1 MSSDNRWKPYREH
14 DTVLIVNFGGQ
25 YTHLIAR
32 RVRELNVYSEIVHY
46 FQLSKDLVNEI
57 KPKALILSGGPSSVY
72 HPNAPRIP
80 SWVLD
85 LGIPILG
92 ICYGHQLLATMMGG
106 EVARGVGEYGRVE
119 VRIVNRDPIFD
130 GWGDK
135 EVVWMSHS
143 DYVSKL
149 PPELVVLAI
158 SIDTGYIAAFRHRE
172 KPIYGVQF
180 HPEVVHT
187 PRGRK
192 LIENFVVKIAGCR
205 RTWVMSDLVDKLV
218 SEIREKVGPSE
229 KVLCAVSG
237 GVDSTVTALLVKKAV
252 GDRLVAVFV
261 NHGLLREGEVEEI
274 LRNLKSIGID
284 PLYIDASKR
293 FLERLRGVSDPEEKR
308 RIIGEEFAKIFTEI
322 ARSDPSIKWLAQG
335 TTYPDVIESGA
346 VPGADR
352 IKSHHNVGGLPK
364 DLGLKVLEPI
374 RYLYKDEVR
383 KLGEAL
389 GIPPSIVWRHPFPG
403 PGLAVRIIGEITEE
417 KLRIVRK
424 ASKIVEEEL
433 IKAGLYN
440 KVWQAFAVVG
450 NDKWVG
456 VKGDARAEG
465 YIVIVRIVES
475 EDGMTADW
483 SRVPYEV
490 LDRIS
495 RRITSEIP
503 EVTMVTYAI
512 TTKPPATIEPC

>member
-1 MSSDNRWKPYREH
+1 MSSAHEWKPYREH

-32 RVRELNVYSEIVHY
+32 RVRELNVYSEIVHF
-46 FQLSKDLVNEI
+46 FQLSRDLINEI

-80 SWVLD
+80 HWVLD
-85 LGIPILG
+85 LEIPILG
-92 ICYGHQLLATMMGG
+92 ICYGHQLLATMLGG
-106 EVARGVGEYGRVE
+106 RVERGRGEYGRVE
-119 VRIVNRDPIFD
+119 VEVLNENDILKGWSRI
-130 GWGDK
+130 
-135 EVVWMSHS
+135 ETVWMSHS
-143 DYVSKL
+143 DYVAEL
-149 PPELVVLAI
+149 PPELEVLAV
-158 SIDTGYIAAFRHRE
+158 SRDSGYIAAFKHRK

-180 HPEVVHT
+180 HPEVIHT
-187 PRGRK
+187 PKGRQVIK
-192 LIENFVVKIAGCR
+192 NFVVNVASCR
-205 RTWVMSDLVDKLV
+205 QSWRMENIVDRLID
-218 SEIREKVGPSE
+218 EIRSRVAEGE

-237 GVDSTVTALLVKKAV
+237 GVDSTVTAVLVRKAV

-261 NHGLLREGEVEEI
+261 NHGLLREGEAEEI
-274 LRNLKSIGID
+274 LSNLRSAGID
-284 PLYIDASKR
+284 PLYIDASER
-293 FLERLRGVSDPEEKR
+293 FLSKLRGVSDPEEKR
-308 RIIGEEFAKIFTEI
+308 RIIGTEFARIFEEV
-322 ARSDPSIKWLAQG
+322 ARSDPTIKWLAQG

-352 IKSHHNVGGLPK
+352 IKSHHNVGALPK

-383 KLGEAL
+383 AL
-389 GIPPSIVWRHPFPG
+389 GKALGLPDSIVKRHPFPG
-403 PGLAVRIIGEITEE
+403 PGLAVRIIGEVTDE
-417 KLRIVRK
+417 KLRIVRR
-424 ASKIVEEEL
+424 ASKIVEEE
-433 IKAGLYN
+433 IRRAGLYD

-450 NDKWVG
+450 NDKWIG

-483 SRVPYEV
+483 SKVPYEV

-495 RRITSEIP
+495 RRITAEVP

-512 TTKPPATIEPC
+512 TTKPPSTIEPC